1 MTSEDFG
8 EPVADRPP
16 TEEEERAAE
25 RAARNVDLE
34 NVAEHYEAMAELG
47 ANVEGEGQIDSERS
61 AS

>member
-8 EPVADRPP
+8 EPAADREP

-25 RAARNVDLE
+25 QAAKNVDLDK
-34 NVAEHYEAMAELG
+34 VAEHYEEMAERG
-47 ANVEGEGQIDSERS
+47 ANVAGEGQIEPEGG